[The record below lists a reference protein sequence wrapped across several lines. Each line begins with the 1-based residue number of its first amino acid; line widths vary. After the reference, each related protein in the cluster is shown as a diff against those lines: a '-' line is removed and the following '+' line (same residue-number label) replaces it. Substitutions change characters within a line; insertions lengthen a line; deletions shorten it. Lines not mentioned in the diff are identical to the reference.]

1 MKYYLKPEAFSWN
14 GTMSV
19 LDFSGRIRYY
29 VTGDGFRFGKR
40 IHVRDLAGREA
51 IYIRQVVPSLVP
63 QYEIEIYGRPIG
75 TLIHQ
80 IEGCIIDGLDWF
92 LSKTEAGWSIMAG
105 DETLATCTV
114 SQKAGMLLLDC
125 GLTDLKGLGI
135 LLLVSCVLARH
146 K

>member
-14 GTMSV
+14 GTMAV
-19 LDFSGRIRYY
+19 LDFRGHTRYY

-75 TLIHQ
+75 TLIRQ
-80 IEGCIIDGLDWF
+80 IEGYLLEGIDWL
-92 LSKTEAGWSIMAG
+92 LAKTDEGWSIMAG
-105 DETLATCTV
+105 DETVATC
-114 SQKAGMLLLDC
+114 SLSRKNGMLLLDC

-135 LLLVSCVLARH
+135 LLLVSCVFGRH
-146 K
+146 R